1 MTISNELMYALLSMD
16 SYNRGYGYGL
26 DVAAAGASTTQIG
39 NAAVGL
45 NSNDPSSGIIG
56 GQAAGFFAQSYTLNG
71 QKIIAYRGTDNNL
84 PPPWGDGTG
93 SDAWNGYGTVV
104 GAPFNAQA
112 LMAADFFQAVTGTTT
127 ANPATGNAILTGH
140 SLGGGLAGFIASIY
154 GQQAYMYDNMA
165 FELAAQSAYNEALL
179 LPNSWSTALRR
190 DFYNSSSP

>member
-26 DVAAAGASTTQIG
+26 DVVAAGASTTQIG

-140 SLGGGLAGFIASIY
+140 SLGNYGDTPLNRTIVQFQIVWLSRRTCHCSFIPQPKSKPKCRVI
-154 GQQAYMYDNMA
+154 
-165 FELAAQSAYNEALL
+165 E
-179 LPNSWSTALRR
+179 
-190 DFYNSSSP
+190 